1 VCFSSHCECPGF
13 RIERFLQPCLLLC
26 LAIRSS
32 HGYELMERLKHF
44 LLEDESPDPGLVYR
58 TLRKM
63 EEDGWV
69 SSEWVTE
76 TSGPAK
82 RIYTLTGEGK
92 TVLRLWVEHVRR
104 QVLRLQR
111 FLEEYEKFQRESE
124 HHG

>member
-1 VCFSSHCECPGF
+1 
-13 RIERFLQPCLLLC
+13 
-26 LAIRSS
+26 
-32 HGYELMERLKHF
+32 MERLKHF

-92 TVLRLWVEHVRR
+92 TVLRLWAEHVRR